1 MANYVVKTQ
10 WESDSNGKM
19 KKHTEL
25 YLVNAVSV
33 TEAEAL
39 TVEKWGQ
46 GVSNFEVKE
55 VKSTKIVDAI

>member
-1 MANYVVKTQ
+1 
-10 WESDSNGKM
+10 M

-25 YLVNAVSV
+25 YLVNADSV

>member
-1 MANYVVKTQ
+1 MYYTAKVKIATDTTKGVK
-10 WESDSNGKM
+10 WN
-19 KKHTEL
+19 TET

-46 GVSNFEVKE
+46 GVSNFEEKE